1 MMEQTNT
8 NWIDEVSFDDLG
20 LIPVIAQDSQSKRVL
35 MVAWMDKN
43 ALLET
48 VETGLATYWSR
59 SRGRLWRKG
68 ESSGHEQ
75 VVKSVQLDC
84 DGDVLT
90 LIVEQKGNIACH
102 TGRNSC
108 FFRVLTTDGWELSE
122 PVLKDPKEIYSDG

>member
-8 NWIDEVSFDDLG
+8 DWINEVSFDDLG
-20 LIPVIAQDSQSKRVL
+20 LIPVIAQDFQSKRVL

-48 VETGLATYWSR
+48 VKTGLATYWSR
-59 SRGRLWRKG
+59 SRSQLWRKG

-90 LIVEQKGNIACH
+90 LLVEQKGNIACH

-108 FFRVLTTDGWELSE
+108 FFKVLTKDGWEISE

>member
-1 MMEQTNT
+1 MEQTNT
-8 NWIDEVSFDDLG
+8 DWINEVSFDDLG
-20 LIPVIAQDSQSKRVL
+20 LIPVIAQDFQSKRVL

-48 VETGLATYWSR
+48 VKTGLATYWSR
-59 SRGRLWRKG
+59 SRSQLWRKG

-90 LIVEQKGNIACH
+90 LLVEQKGNIACH

-108 FFRVLTTDGWELSE
+108 FFKVLTKDGWEISE

>member
-1 MMEQTNT
+1 MEQTNT
-8 NWIDEVSFDDLG
+8 DWIAEVSFDDAG
-20 LIPVIAQDSQSKRVL
+20 LIPVIAQDFESQRVL

-48 VETGLATYWSR
+48 VKTGLATYWSR
-59 SRGRLWRKG
+59 SRGQPWRKG

-90 LIVEQKGNIACH
+90 LIIEQKGNIACH

-108 FFRVLTTDGWELSE
+108 FFRVLTKDGWQVSE

>member
-1 MMEQTNT
+1 MEQTNT
-8 NWIDEVSFDDLG
+8 GWIDEVSFDDAG
-20 LIPVIAQDSQSKRVL
+20 LVPVIAQDFESQRVL

-48 VETGLATYWSR
+48 VKTGLATYWSR
-59 SRGRLWRKG
+59 SRSQPWRKG

-75 VVKSVQLDC
+75 FVKSVHLDC

-90 LIVEQKGNIACH
+90 LLVEQKGNIACH

-108 FFRVLTTDGWELSE
+108 FFRVLTKDGWRISE
-122 PVLKDPKEIYSDG
+122 PVLKDPKEIYSDE

>member
-1 MMEQTNT
+1 MEQKNT
-8 NWIDEVSFDDLG
+8 DWIDEVSFDDAG
-20 LIPVIAQDSQSKRVL
+20 LVPVIAQDFESQRVL

-48 VETGLATYWSR
+48 VKTGLATYWSR
-59 SRGRLWRKG
+59 SRSQPWRKG

-75 VVKSVQLDC
+75 FVKSIHLDC

-90 LIVEQKGNIACH
+90 LLVEQKGNIACH

-108 FFRVLTTDGWELSE
+108 FFRVLTKDGWRISE
-122 PVLKDPKEIYSDG
+122 PVLKDPKEIYSDE

>member
-1 MMEQTNT
+1 MEQTNT
-8 NWIDEVSFDDLG
+8 DWIDEVSFDDAG
-20 LIPVIAQDSQSKRVL
+20 LIPVIAQDFESQRVL

-48 VETGLATYWSR
+48 VKTGLATYWSR
-59 SRGRLWRKG
+59 SRRELWRKG

-75 VVKSVQLDC
+75 FVKSVQLDC

-90 LIVEQKGNIACH
+90 LSIEQKGNIACH

-108 FFRVLTTDGWELSE
+108 FFRVLTKDGWLISE
-122 PVLKDPKEIYSDG
+122 PVLKDPKDIYSDG

>member
-1 MMEQTNT
+1 MEQTNT
-8 NWIDEVSFDDLG
+8 DWINEVSFDETG
-20 LIPVIAQDSQSKRVL
+20 LIPVITQDFESQRIL

-48 VETGLATYWSR
+48 VKTGFATYWSR
-59 SRGRLWRKG
+59 SRGQLWRKG

-75 VVKSVQLDC
+75 VVKTVQLDC
-84 DGDVLT
+84 DGDVITLT
-90 LIVEQKGNIACH
+90 IDQKGSIACH

-108 FFRVLTTDGWELSE
+108 FFRILTKDGWQISE

>member
-1 MMEQTNT
+1 MKQTN
-8 NWIDEVSFDDLG
+8 NDWIDEVSFDDSG
-20 LIPVIAQDSQSKRVL
+20 LIPVIAQDFQSKRVL

-48 VETGLATYWSR
+48 VKTGLATYWSR
-59 SRGRLWRKG
+59 SRGQLWRKG

-108 FFRVLTTDGWELSE
+108 FFRTLTNDGWQISE

>member
-1 MMEQTNT
+1 MEQTNT
-8 NWIDEVSFDDLG
+8 DWIDEVSFDDAG
-20 LIPVIAQDSQSKRVL
+20 LIPVIAQDFESQRVL

-48 VETGLATYWSR
+48 VKTGLATYWSR
-59 SRGRLWRKG
+59 SRRELWRKG

-75 VVKSVQLDC
+75 FVKSVQLDC

-90 LIVEQKGNIACH
+90 LLVEQKGNIACH

-108 FFRVLTTDGWELSE
+108 FFRVLTKDGWQISE

>member
-1 MMEQTNT
+1 MEQTNT
-8 NWIDEVSFDDLG
+8 DWIDEVSFDDAG
-20 LIPVIAQDSQSKRVL
+20 LIPVIAQDFESQRVL

-43 ALLET
+43 ALLKT
-48 VETGLATYWSR
+48 VKTGLATYWSR
-59 SRGRLWRKG
+59 SRAQLWRKG

-75 VVKSVQLDC
+75 VVKTVQLDC

-90 LIVEQKGNIACH
+90 LVVEQKGNIACH

-108 FFRVLTTDGWELSE
+108 FFRVLTKDGWQISE

>member
-1 MMEQTNT
+1 MEQTNT
-8 NWIDEVSFDDLG
+8 NWIDEVTFDGAG
-20 LIPVIAQDSQSKRVL
+20 LIPVIAQDFESQRVL

-48 VETGLATYWSR
+48 VKSGLATYWSR
-59 SRGRLWRKG
+59 SRGQLWRKG

-75 VVKSVQLDC
+75 VVKSLQLDC
-84 DGDVLT
+84 DADVLT

-108 FFRVLTTDGWELSE
+108 FFRVLTKDGWQISE
-122 PVLKDPKEIYSDG
+122 PVLKDPREIYSDG

>member
-1 MMEQTNT
+1 MEQTNT
-8 NWIDEVSFDDLG
+8 DWIDEVSFDDAG
-20 LIPVIAQDSQSKRVL
+20 LIPVIAQDFESQRVL

-48 VETGLATYWSR
+48 VKTGLATYWSR
-59 SRGRLWRKG
+59 SRRELWRKG

-75 VVKSVQLDC
+75 FVKSVQLDC

-90 LIVEQKGNIACH
+90 LLVEQKGNIACH

-108 FFRVLTTDGWELSE
+108 FFKVLTKDGWQISE

>member
-8 NWIDEVSFDDLG
+8 DWVDEVSFNEAG
-20 LIPVIAQDSQSKRVL
+20 LIPVIAQDFASHRVL
-35 MVAWMDKN
+35 MVAWMNKT
-43 ALLET
+43 ALFET
-48 VETGLATYWSR
+48 VRTGLATYWSR
-59 SRGRLWRKG
+59 SRDQLWRKG

-75 VVKSVQLDC
+75 AVKSLQLDC

-90 LIVEQKGNIACH
+90 LVVEQKGNIACH

-108 FFRVLTTDGWELSE
+108 FFRVLTKDGWQISE

>member
-8 NWIDEVSFDDLG
+8 DWIDEVSFDDLG
-20 LIPVIAQDSQSKRVL
+20 LIPVIAQDFQSKRVL

-48 VETGLATYWSR
+48 VKTGLATYWSR
-59 SRGRLWRKG
+59 SRSQLWRKG

-90 LIVEQKGNIACH
+90 LLVEQKGNIACH

-108 FFRVLTTDGWELSE
+108 FFKVLTKDGWEISE

>member
-1 MMEQTNT
+1 MEQTNT
-8 NWIDEVSFDDLG
+8 DWIDEVSFDDAG
-20 LIPVIAQDSQSKRVL
+20 LIPVIAQDFESQRVL

-48 VETGLATYWSR
+48 VKTGLATYWSR
-59 SRGRLWRKG
+59 SRRELWRKG

-75 VVKSVQLDC
+75 FVKSVQLDC

-90 LIVEQKGNIACH
+90 LLVEQKGNVACH

-108 FFRVLTTDGWELSE
+108 FFRVLTKDGWQISE

>member
-1 MMEQTNT
+1 MEQTNT
-8 NWIDEVSFDDLG
+8 NWIGEVSFDDAG
-20 LIPVIAQDSQSKRVL
+20 LVPVIAQDFESHRVL
-35 MVAWMDKN
+35 MVAWMNKT

-48 VETGLATYWSR
+48 VGTGLATYWSR
-59 SRGRLWRKG
+59 SRDRLWRKG

-84 DGDVLT
+84 DSDVLT

-108 FFRVLTTDGWELSE
+108 FFRVLTKDGWQISE
-122 PVLKDPKEIYSDG
+122 PVLKNPKEIYSDG

>member
-1 MMEQTNT
+1 MEQTDT
-8 NWIDEVSFDDLG
+8 DWIDEVSFDDLG
-20 LIPVIAQDSQSKRVL
+20 LIPVIAQDFESQRVL
-35 MVAWMDKN
+35 MVAWMNKT

-48 VETGLATYWSR
+48 IETGLATYWSR
-59 SRGRLWRKG
+59 SRGQLWRKG

-90 LIVEQKGNIACH
+90 LVVEQKGNIACH

-108 FFRVLTTDGWELSE
+108 FFRVLTKDGWEICE

>member
-1 MMEQTNT
+1 MEQTNT
-8 NWIDEVSFDDLG
+8 DWIDEVSFDDAG
-20 LIPVIAQDSQSKRVL
+20 LIPVIAQDFESQRVL

-48 VETGLATYWSR
+48 VKTGLATYWSR
-59 SRGRLWRKG
+59 SRSQLWRKG

-90 LIVEQKGNIACH
+90 LSIEQKGNIACH

-108 FFRVLTTDGWELSE
+108 FFRVLTKDGWQISE
-122 PVLKDPKEIYSDG
+122 PVLKDPKDIYSDG

>member
-1 MMEQTNT
+1 MEQKNT
-8 NWIDEVSFDDLG
+8 DWIDEVSFDDAG
-20 LIPVIAQDSQSKRVL
+20 LIPVIAQDFESQRVL

-48 VETGLATYWSR
+48 VKTGLATYWSR
-59 SRGRLWRKG
+59 SRRKLWRKG

-75 VVKSVQLDC
+75 FVKSVQLDC

-90 LIVEQKGNIACH
+90 LIIEQKGNIACH

-108 FFRVLTTDGWELSE
+108 FFRVLTKDGWKISE